1 MERRQLEWGWLR
13 VRRPEPEARAPRH
26 PEPVVSETL
35 ETGLEELERFNRD
48 VGCGRIGPVRVG
60 REHVT
65 VRLRAA
71 DDQLYHL
78 RIGTRGYP
86 NQAPSCTF
94 VDARG
99 RPTAAAWPARNVNG
113 PFRPPRFICTPPTAE
128 FYQYHSEREFDA
140 RDGTLVNTVGTIFT
154 ALNDR
159 AYRGRHDAGRGRAPG
174 GRRRGRPGE

>member
-1 MERRQLEWGWLR
+1 MERRQLEWGW
-13 VRRPEPEARAPRH
+13 RRGCRPAPEACPPRH
-26 PEPVVSETL
+26 PEPVVFETL
-35 ETGLEELERFNRD
+35 KTGLEELECFIRD
-48 VGCGRIGPVRVG
+48 VGRGRIGPVRVG

-99 RPTAAAWPARNVNG
+99 RPTAAAWPARNVSG

-128 FYQYHSEREFDA
+128 FYQYHSERAFDA